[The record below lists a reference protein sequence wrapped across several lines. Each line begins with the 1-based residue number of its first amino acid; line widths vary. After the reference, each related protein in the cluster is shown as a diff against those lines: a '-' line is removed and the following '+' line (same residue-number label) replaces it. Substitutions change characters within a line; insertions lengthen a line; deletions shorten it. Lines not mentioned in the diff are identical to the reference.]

1 MALKDTIAVGM
12 ATPQAFLSNPI
23 DMDQVRTVVQ
33 RAETLG
39 FRDLWTTENTFGKNN
54 SLEPS
59 VLLSYAAALT
69 TTIRLG
75 VSVVVFPFQSP
86 IHIARR
92 YGTLDQVSNGR
103 VTLGLGIGRGDEAA
117 YTAFG
122 VPFER
127 RVTRFTEGVELMKAL
142 WTKPVVDFKGEIF
155 QLEGAAMEPKP
166 IQKPHIPIW
175 MGGAHP
181 AVLKRTAAIADGW
194 MGAGGNTTKQ
204 YPGLV
209 AILRQELEAVGRDPA
224 TFPTSKRIYVSINDK
239 PGEALAEMT
248 HFCQALYGNGDNA
261 ADQGICGTPE
271 EVREQLEALVAAT
284 SPDHLLL
291 HPVGHFVEQVE
302 AVAEVVGL
310 K

>member
-23 DMDQVRTVVQ
+23 DMEQVRTVVQ
-33 RAETLG
+33 RAEALG

-103 VTLGLGIGRGDEAA
+103 VTLGLGIGRGDESQ

-122 VPFER
+122 LPYER

-155 QLEGAAMEPKP
+155 QLEGATMEPKP

-194 MGAGGNTTKQ
+194 MGAGGNTTKE

-209 AILRQELEAVGRDPA
+209 AILRQELEAIGRDPA
-224 TFPTSKRIYVSINDK
+224 TFPTSKRIYVSISDK
-239 PGEALAEMT
+239 PGEGLAELT
-248 HFCQALYGNGDNA
+248 HFCQSVYGNGDNA

-291 HPVGHFVEQVE
+291 HPVGRFVEHVE

>member
-12 ATPQAFLSNPI
+12 ATPQAFLSNPV

-33 RAETLG
+33 RAEALG

-86 IHIARR
+86 IHVARR

-103 VTLGLGIGRGDEAA
+103 VTLGLGIGRGDEEQ
-117 YTAFG
+117 YTALG
-122 VPFER
+122 LPYER

-155 QLEGAAMEPKP
+155 QLEGATMEPKP

-194 MGAGGNTTKQ
+194 MGAGGNTISQ

-209 AILRQELEAVGRDPA
+209 AILRQELEAIGRNPA
-224 TFPTSKRIYVSINDK
+224 TFPTSKRIYVSVSDK
-239 PGEALAEMT
+239 PGEGLAELT
-248 HFCQALYGNGDNA
+248 HFCQSVYGNGDNA

-271 EVREQLEALVAAT
+271 EVR
-284 SPDHLLL
+284 
-291 HPVGHFVEQVE
+291 
-302 AVAEVVGL
+302 
-310 K
+310 

>member
-1 MALKDTIAVGM
+1 MALKDTISFGM
-12 ATPQAFLSNPI
+12 ATPQAFLNNPI

-33 RAETLG
+33 RSEALG
-39 FRDLWTTENTFGKNN
+39 FRDLWTTENTLGKNN

-59 VLLSYAAALT
+59 VLLAYAAAIT
-69 TTIRLG
+69 STIRLG
-75 VSVVVFPFQSP
+75 VSVVVFPLQSP
-86 IHIARR
+86 MHVARR

-103 VTLGLGIGRGDEAA
+103 VTLGLGIGRGDEATYA
-117 YTAFG
+117 SFG
-122 VPFER
+122 LPYER
-127 RVTRFTEGVELMKAL
+127 RVTRFNEGVQLMKDL

-155 QLEGAAMEPKP
+155 QIEGAAMEPKP
-166 IQKPHIPIW
+166 LQKPHIPIW

-181 AVLKRTAAIADGW
+181 AVLKRTAATADGW
-194 MGAGGNTTKQ
+194 MGAGGNTTSQ

-209 AILRQELEAVGRDPA
+209 AILRQELEAIGKDPA
-224 TFPTSKRIYVSINDK
+224 TFPTSKRIYVSVNEK
-239 PGEALAEMT
+239 PGEALADMT
-248 HFCQALYGNGDNA
+248 HFCQTLYGNGDNA
-261 ADQGICGTPE
+261 ADQGMCGTPE

-284 SPDHLLL
+284 GPDHLLL